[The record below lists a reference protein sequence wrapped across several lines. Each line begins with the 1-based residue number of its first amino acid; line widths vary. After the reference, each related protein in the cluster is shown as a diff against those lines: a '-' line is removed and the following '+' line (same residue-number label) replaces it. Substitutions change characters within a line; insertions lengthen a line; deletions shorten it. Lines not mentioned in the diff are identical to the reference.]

1 MARKKVHHE
10 PRECPVCGEM
20 FTPLKATR
28 EYCYPDENK
37 NCGIIAS
44 NYAHRSKD
52 IIQLIS
58 SIQKIKAVLRRTHVK
73 KACRTCSRPFD
84 DNSDSRR
91 TLCTNCLVEKTR
103 KQALLDQSYFG
114 NNI

>member
-1 MARKKVHHE
+1 MARQKVHHE

-28 EYCYPDENK
+28 AYCYPDEYK
-37 NCGIIAS
+37 NCGV
-44 NYAHRSKD
+44 
-52 IIQLIS
+52 IS
-58 SIQKIKAVLRRTHVK
+58 TIQKIRAVLRRTHVK
-73 KACRTCSRPFD
+73 KACRICSRPFD

-103 KQALLDQSYFG
+103 KQALLDKSYFG
-114 NNI
+114 NTI